1 MKTINVNLYSFNEL
15 DEKLQEKNLEKEMNS
30 QRDFYLDCTLYDD
43 LMYEA
48 TEQLN
53 SLFENVN
60 NIRLLYDFSYS
71 QGSGLLTEF
80 EFTFKNQLVRVKQNP
95 YNHLST
101 YASNFI
107 LEFEDEEPIT
117 DEDEKDI
124 RQKIATLN
132 ADLEK
137 LGYSIIEDD
146 DFYKNEALEYLTN
159 LGEAF
164 LENGEQFIF

>member
-1 MKTINVNLYSFNEL
+1 MKKQEITLYSFNEL
-15 DEKLQEKNLEKEMNS
+15 DEKLQEKILEKEMNS
-30 QRDFYLDCTLYDD
+30 QRDFYLDCCLYDD
-43 LMYEA
+43 LMYDA

-60 NIRLLYDFSYS
+60 GLKLLYDFSYS
-71 QGSGLLTEF
+71 QGSGLLTTF
-80 EFTFKNQLVRVKQNP
+80 EFTFKNQLVKVKQNP
-95 YNHLST
+95 YNHWYT
-101 YASNFI
+101 YATNFI

-146 DFYKNEALEYLTN
+146 DFYKNEALDYFADLK
-159 LGEAF
+159 EAF